1 MTEELDL
8 ISEPDRLECRGVRA
22 LARQAIIAEA
32 GERLPSE
39 AEAHIRSCPQ
49 CRAEIEEIAQVDA
62 IIAGAFQS
70 VRRGIPGPSPREIDQ
85 ILSRVRDEPPAARLF
100 SRIRRSVNRMLWLTL
115 VVLSTLAIVLVAR
128 AVIHYLKVHHGG

>member
-22 LARQAIIAEA
+22 LARQTIIAEA
-32 GERLPSE
+32 GEPLPGE
-39 AEAHIRSCPQ
+39 AEAHLRSCPQ
-49 CRAEIEEIAQVDA
+49 CRAEVEEIAQVNA

-70 VRRGIPGPSPREIDQ
+70 IRSGIPGPSSREIDQ
-85 ILSRVRDEPPAARLF
+85 ILSRVREQPPAARLF

-128 AVIHYLKVHHGG
+128 AVMMYLKRH